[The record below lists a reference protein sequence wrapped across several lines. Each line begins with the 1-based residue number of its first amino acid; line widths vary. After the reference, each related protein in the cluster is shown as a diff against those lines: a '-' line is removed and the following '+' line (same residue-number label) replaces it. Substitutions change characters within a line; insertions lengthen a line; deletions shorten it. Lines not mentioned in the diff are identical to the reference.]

1 MKDNELKLRTQNL
14 LQKGQVKEAIEL
26 IFNAYQ
32 EEHPEA
38 KNIRLFRDKVSYK
51 LQNEMK
57 SEGKK
62 EDHSKLLVFAFMTV
76 IGHSEGET
84 AFNLIMLLLHLL
96 HKGQATPISEAIELI
111 KLEKASNN
119 LNIAS

>member
-1 MKDNELKLRTQNL
+1 MKDNELKVRTQSL
-14 LQKGQVKEAIEL
+14 LYKGQVKEAIEL
-26 IFNAYQ
+26 IFNTYQ
-32 EEHPEA
+32 EDHPEA
-38 KNIRLFRDKVSYK
+38 KNIKLYRDKVSYK
-51 LQNEMK
+51 LDTELPVDGQKDEQA
-57 SEGKK
+57 
-62 EDHSKLLVFAFMTV
+62 KLLVYAFMTV

-96 HKGQATPISEAIELI
+96 SKGQAGPISEAIELI